1 MILLQIVNR
10 ARNEP
15 QMHDTKTTA
24 AGSTRDILSNAGRFM
39 SNPPANLEFLIG
51 SMAVPT
57 VVLRHDLPDGS
68 HHYDWM
74 IAVEPEGNQP
84 LKTFRLAE
92 RLDQLE
98 PTHQLSAIRIQ
109 DHRPDYLGYEGPVA
123 GDRGMV
129 KRVCSGDLRLVD
141 NAEIVIAWH
150 PLADPDRSR
159 TQKLQLLHDK
169 REAWRVICIA
179 NSSLDR

>member
-10 ARNEP
+10 ARNEA
-15 QMHDTKTTA
+15 QMHHTKTTA
-24 AGSTRDILSNAGRFM
+24 AGPTRDILSNAGQFM

-74 IAVEPEGNQP
+74 IAVDPEGSQP

-98 PTHQLSAIRIQ
+98 PTHQLSAISIQ
-109 DHRPDYLGYEGPVA
+109 DHRPDYLRYEGPVS
-123 GDRGMV
+123 GNRGMV
-129 KRVCSGDLRLVD
+129 KRVCSGRLHLD
-141 NAEIVIAWH
+141 GNAEIVIEWH
-150 PLADPDRSR
+150 RLGDPDPFR
-159 TQKLQLLHDK
+159 TQRLQLLHDK
-169 REAWRVICIA
+169 KEAWRVICIA
-179 NSSLDR
+179 NSPLNR